1 MCTYYYDV
9 LAKRRPSNGTTYLPI
24 YSSSP
29 WRWHAAVILAFKS
42 GCGGGLDDMVVVLS
56 LLLLVVLLKS
66 EISFALRRLRAVI
79 N

>member
-1 MCTYYYDV
+1 MITFTFEGRCGSGVKRVSV
-9 LAKRRPSNGTTYLPI
+9 LSI
-24 YSSSP
+24 ES
-29 WRWHAAVILAFKS
+29 VD
-42 GCGGGLDDMVVVLS
+42 GGGLDDMVVVLS